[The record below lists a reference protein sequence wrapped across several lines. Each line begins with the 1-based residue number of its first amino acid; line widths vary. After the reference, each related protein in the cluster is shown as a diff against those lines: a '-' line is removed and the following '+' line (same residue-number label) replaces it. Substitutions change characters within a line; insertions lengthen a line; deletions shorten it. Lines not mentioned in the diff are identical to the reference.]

1 MVNPAAISSALV
13 AVAKFIESVKI
24 VLESVEKS
32 GGADA
37 VSLMANGCPCHG
49 VTLMG
54 ATPDHGI
61 LSEGRCQ
68 SVGMVDIGRPL
79 TTPLIEVGE

>member
-32 GGADA
+32 VGADCLTHGA
-37 VSLMANGCPCHG
+37 DGGPCHG
-49 VTLMG
+49 FTLVG
-54 ATPDHGI
+54 AAPDDGI
-61 LSEGRCQ
+61 LS
-68 SVGMVDIGRPL
+68 
-79 TTPLIEVGE
+79 